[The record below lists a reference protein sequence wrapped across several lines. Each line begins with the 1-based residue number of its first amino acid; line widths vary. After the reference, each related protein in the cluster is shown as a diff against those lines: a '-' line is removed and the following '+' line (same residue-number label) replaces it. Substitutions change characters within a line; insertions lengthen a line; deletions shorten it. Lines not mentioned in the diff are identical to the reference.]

1 MHARINAIIRRSA
14 GQAVPLLQVGDVRI
28 DTVAKKVYRSEKEVP
43 LTAREFSLLEF
54 LAMHRG
60 EVITRTRLYDHLL
73 GEDDDTMSNLMD
85 VYVGNLRRKLGNELI
100 STRRGLGYCVE

>member
-1 MHARINAIIRRSA
+1 
-14 GQAVPLLQVGDVRI
+14 
-28 DTVAKKVYRSEKEVP
+28 
-43 LTAREFSLLEF
+43 
-54 LAMHRG
+54 MHRG

-85 VYVGNLRRKLGNELI
+85 VYVGNLRRKLGTDLI